1 MEMTKIIEKV
11 NSLNAIKK
19 ERELTEEEFV
29 ELEKYR
35 KLYLENFK
43 ANVKNILDNTR
54 VINEEGEDVTPSKK
68 GNK

>member
-1 MEMTKIIEKV
+1 MEMSKIIEKV

-19 ERELTEEEFV
+19 ERELTEEEFA